1 MRALSCGAS
10 CLQKRAAQGDPAW
23 ECRAGRAERSQR
35 QWDSLLPCHRNRQL
49 SQQVLGRAG
58 RRPLILP
65 EHASSRESSE
75 GQTLRQGR
83 SQQAKAATWRGRHVL
98 APPGSPLPPAATHE
112 LQGGGCGQLAPR
124 PALPLSGTRKRF
136 VQPDTSL
143 SGISATPERASNGG
157 SVTHV
162 PQVPLPAQTCPGAH
176 CLRSKGSI
184 NSLGRHLWPFHPA
197 TTNPSRKTSF

>member
-1 MRALSCGAS
+1 MQSWMGREKSEAMGLPAPLPQEPSTESASPGKSRSAAFNPPGTRQQQGKLRGADLAS
-10 CLQKRAAQGDPAW
+10 GPQPASQG
-23 ECRAGRAERSQR
+23 G
-35 QWDSLLPCHRNRQL
+35 
-49 SQQVLGRAG
+49 
-58 RRPLILP
+58 
-65 EHASSRESSE
+65 
-75 GQTLRQGR
+75 
-83 SQQAKAATWRGRHVL
+83 TWRGRQVL

-112 LQGGGCGQLAPR
+112 LQGGGCGQLASR

-157 SVTHV
+157 SVTQV

-184 NSLGRHLWPFHPA
+184 NSLGRHLWPFHLA